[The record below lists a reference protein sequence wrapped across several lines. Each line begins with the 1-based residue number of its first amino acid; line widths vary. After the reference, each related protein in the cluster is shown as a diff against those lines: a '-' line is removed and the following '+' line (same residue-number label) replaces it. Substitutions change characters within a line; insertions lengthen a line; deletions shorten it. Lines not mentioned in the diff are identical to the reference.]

1 MLEFPRWLLVL
12 LEFEVIVLLFF
23 VALALPV
30 AFGVLVLGAWEAWE
44 RHKRNR
50 R

>member
-30 AFGVLVLGAWEAWE
+30 AFGVLVLGAWE